1 MSFLSSLLKNSPAV
15 VPSPAQR
22 LEILHALL
30 SGMEHSLLDSEVE
43 YLSMATHGFVGS
55 DLAALCN
62 EAALVCLRR
71 YSKIQTSSDVLHS
84 TGTLFEFE
92 GHSDTMLQDSDCSRN
107 ITESSRDCLDSA
119 SPCTSDLPTSLLSS
133 SLPLRG
139 TVLEIADNFHNGV
152 SDSSGGMFMSE
163 KGCALKLELV
173 DFEKARMKV
182 RPSAMREV

>member
-1 MSFLSSLLKNSPAV
+1 M
-15 VPSPAQR
+15 QR

-30 SGMEHSLLDSEVE
+30 SGMEHSLLDSQVE
-43 YLSMATHGFVGS
+43 HLAMATHGFVGA

-71 YSKIQTSSDVLHS
+71 YSKIQKSSDVLRS
-84 TGTLFEFE
+84 TGTLFEYE
-92 GHSDTMLQDSDCSRN
+92 GLSDTMLEDSDCSKH

-119 SPCTSDLPTSLLSS
+119 SPCTSDLPTSLISS

-139 TVLEIADNFHNGV
+139 TVSEIADNFLNGL

-163 KGCALKLELV
+163 EGCALKLEFV